1 MNIDLLYGTEVV
13 KKKVSQVKI
22 NQEVPLTIKISK
34 DMVPELRVIAYALGE
49 KEWIVDT
56 RGFYISGM
64 SYPLGL
70 PIRELCDQLW
80 RVTAVGFPAYLKI
93 TIFESRKTS
102 VN

>member
-1 MNIDLLYGTEVV
+1 MNIDLLYGTELV

-70 PIRELCDQLW
+70 PIRELCDQL
-80 RVTAVGFPAYLKI
+80 
-93 TIFESRKTS
+93 
-102 VN
+102 